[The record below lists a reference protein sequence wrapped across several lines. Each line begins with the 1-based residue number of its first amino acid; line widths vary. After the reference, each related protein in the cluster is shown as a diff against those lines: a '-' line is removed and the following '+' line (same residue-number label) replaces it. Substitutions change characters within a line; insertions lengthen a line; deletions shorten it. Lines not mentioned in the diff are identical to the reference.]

1 MPPKTRRDRN
11 CGTGGGLKRP
21 REDAAVVENVE
32 GVDYECAILFVWFSH
47 REGRR
52 PGYHGQKPTEDQV
65 GTSWRQPSTP
75 VAVAGSVLALLF
87 AVAAVAAAPTAALR
101 AYLVEGV
108 DAVAA
113 VGEDDGNR
121 DLAVVV
127 EKDDG
132 NSDQA
137 VHAVAEDDGH
147 YEIAVVVVK
156 DNGHGKLALLPVLS
170 PYSPSNFGPA
180 MRPHSLL

>member
-1 MPPKTRRDRN
+1 MRHVLFGFRIDK
-11 CGTGGGLKRP
+11 
-21 REDAAVVENVE
+21 AAE
-32 GVDYECAILFVWFSH
+32 
-47 REGRR
+47 
-52 PGYHGQKPTEDQV
+52 PGQV
-65 GTSWRQPSTP
+65 GGTSWRQPSTP
-75 VAVAGSVLALLF
+75 VAVAGFVLALLF

-101 AYLVEGV
+101 AYLVEDV
-108 DAVAA
+108 DAVAAA

-147 YEIAVVVVK
+147 YELAVVVVK
-156 DNGHGKLALLPVLS
+156 DNGHGKIALLPFLS
-170 PYSPSNFGPA
+170 LTFLA
-180 MRPHSLL
+180 LEILRPGDEAALAPMST